1 MKLSDYLYKNVQ
13 ITTDKEAT
21 LTGYVANYFRGAD
34 NDDGLDSI
42 GLLKKHH
49 CPRWARPLPML
60 GTIPDFFPYHTVPIY

>member
-42 GLLKKHH
+42 GSLKKQGDKNGIE
-49 CPRWARPLPML
+49 LS
-60 GTIPDFFPYHTVPIY
+60 IDQIKEIVIQK